1 MGITAIELAEGAPP
15 YSNMHPMRVAPSSYP
30 YPQAILLIP
39 NNPAPRLKNKNRW
52 SKEFVD
58 FVGKCLEK
66 DVNKRWSVSELLNV
80 RLLLGCDG

>member
-1 MGITAIELAEGAPP
+1 MGSGHQPDRDGGGQEPLLGMFQHDGREDRVLGGALPAL
-15 YSNMHPMRVAPSSYP
+15 SSSKWSVA
-30 YPQAILLIP
+30 
-39 NNPAPRLKNKNRW
+39 
-52 SKEFVD
+52 FVD

>member
-1 MGITAIELAEGAPP
+1 M
-15 YSNMHPMRVAPSSYP
+15 
-30 YPQAILLIP
+30 IP
-39 NNPAPRLKNKNRW
+39 NRPAPRLSNEGRW